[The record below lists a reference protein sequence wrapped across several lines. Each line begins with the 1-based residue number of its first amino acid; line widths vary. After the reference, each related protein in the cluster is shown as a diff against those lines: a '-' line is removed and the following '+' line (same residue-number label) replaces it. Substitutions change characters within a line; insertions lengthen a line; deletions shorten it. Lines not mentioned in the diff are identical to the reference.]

1 MREQQLD
8 EFELNSRGKMLD
20 AIVHHEASLIRQH
33 FTDLALRQP
42 RADYGK
48 IEAAHA
54 KAVQQL
60 LAWSDYFKARL
71 RGEYSDLP
79 KKEVEEPKSDY
90 FPLTRQRWSAVLKKT
105 SQRPNTLLEDMIH
118 RMCIAFMLGWTTG
131 VAMQEF
137 MEEREAL
144 LDEIQKQLKPKV
156 AGGRATSRDV
166 VTALFSP
173 PPKAPSRKP

>member
-8 EFELNSRGKMLD
+8 EFELSSRGKMLD

-33 FTDLALRQP
+33 FTDMAQRLP
-42 RADYGK
+42 RTDYGK

-54 KAVQQL
+54 HAVQQL
-60 LAWSDYFKARL
+60 LAWGDYFKARL
-71 RGEYSDLP
+71 RNQYSDLP
-79 KKEVEEPKSDY
+79 KKDVEEPKGDY
-90 FPLTRQRWSAVLKKT
+90 FPLTRQRWSTVLKKT
-105 SQRPNTLLEDMIH
+105 AQRSNTLLEDMIH

-144 LDEIQKQLKPKV
+144 LDEIQKQLKPKI
-156 AGGRATSRDV
+156 AGGGATSRDV
-166 VTALFSP
+166 VTALFAP
-173 PPKAPSRKP
+173 PPRNR